1 MDPRLPTLLT
11 APVSPRPVIEAT
23 YLDVLVRDG
32 LPAGTGF
39 SIALPRGWAVE
50 RTATAA
56 PGPQAPIV
64 PLARFHPGE
73 PGATG
78 AAEGVE
84 LVVWAAFLPREM
96 HGADWLRAWMRS
108 QGYRELDFRQAPS
121 PTGMMGDALAAGRHN
136 GALRL
141 HRLLTVKD
149 GDLLFLIDGR
159 MIQGGMAQ
167 GGVADHRVM
176 QEIVLLAAM
185 RFRLAEPTGQT
196 FAEGFEWTELKGGTH
211 AVRFLASGLWRETP
225 GGDAPPDGA
234 SLVLDHVGPDGSTG
248 RGSLIAVLGAAEATA
263 EAALAA
269 AAEIERTTLAKLA
282 NQGFALSAE
291 ADLLAKERTAERS
304 LLLHRRK
311 ARRSGPQGSTPMTVL
326 SARVALAE
334 AGGGEGVE
342 AGQALPVCLILL
354 SPDENTAF
362 EAWAI
367 NRRAFEIALSTVR

>member
-11 APVSPRPVIEAT
+11 APLSPRPVIEAT

-56 PGPQAPIV
+56 PGPEAPLV
-64 PLARFHPGE
+64 PLARFYPGE
-73 PGATG
+73 PEAPG

-84 LVVWAAFLPREM
+84 LVVWAAFLPREI

-121 PTGMMGDALAAGRHN
+121 PTGMMGDALAAGRHD
-136 GALRL
+136 GGLRL

-149 GDLLFLIDGR
+149 ADLLFLIDGR
-159 MIQGGMAQ
+159 MPQGGMGQ
-167 GGVADHRVM
+167 GGMGQGGKADHRVM
-176 QEIVLLAAM
+176 QEIALLAAM

-196 FAEGFEWTELKGGTH
+196 FAEGFEWTELKGAH

-234 SLVLDHVGPDGSTG
+234 SLVLDHVGPDGATG

-263 EAALAA
+263 KASLAA

-282 NQGFALSAE
+282 NQGFTLSADAE
-291 ADLLAKERTAERS
+291 RVAEERTAERS
-304 LLLHRRK
+304 ILLHRRK
-311 ARRSGPQGSTPMTVL
+311 ARRSGTAMTIL
-326 SARVALAE
+326 AARIALTE
-334 AGGGEGVE
+334 TGG
-342 AGQALPVCLILL
+342 AAAHSLPVCLILL
-354 SPDENTAF
+354 SPDEDSAF

>member
-11 APVSPRPVIEAT
+11 APLSPRPVIEAT

-56 PGPQAPIV
+56 PGPEAPLV

-73 PGATG
+73 PDAPG

-108 QGYRELDFRQAPS
+108 QGYRELDFRQAPA
-121 PTGMMGDALAAGRHN
+121 PTGMMGDALAAGRHD

-159 MIQGGMAQ
+159 MTQGGQ
-167 GGVADHRVM
+167 ADHRVM

-196 FAEGFEWTELKGGTH
+196 FAEGFEWTELKGAH

-263 EAALAA
+263 DAALAA

-282 NQGFALSAE
+282 NQGFALSADAE
-291 ADLLAKERTAERS
+291 PLAEERTAERS

-311 ARRSGPQGSTPMTVL
+311 ARRSGTSMTILAARIAL
-326 SARVALAE
+326 SEE
-334 AGGGEGVE
+334 AHS
-342 AGQALPVCLILL
+342 LPVCLILL
-354 SPDENTAF
+354 SPDEDSAF

>member
-11 APVSPRPVIEAT
+11 APLSPRPVIEAT

-56 PGPQAPIV
+56 PGPEAPLV
-64 PLARFHPGE
+64 PLARFYPGE
-73 PGATG
+73 PG

-121 PTGMMGDALAAGRHN
+121 PTGMMGDALAAGRHD
-136 GALRL
+136 GGLRL

-159 MIQGGMAQ
+159 MMQGGQ
-167 GGVADHRVM
+167 ADHRVM

-196 FAEGFEWTELKGGTH
+196 FAEGFEWTELKGAH

-263 EAALAA
+263 AAALAA
-269 AAEIERTTLAKLA
+269 AVEIERTTLAKLA
-282 NQGFALSAE
+282 NQGFSLSADAE
-291 ADLLAKERTAERS
+291 PVAEERTAERS
-304 LLLHRRK
+304 ILLHRRK
-311 ARRSGPQGSTPMTVL
+311 ARRSGTSMTILAARIAL
-326 SARVALAE
+326 SE
-334 AGGGEGVE
+334 TGG
-342 AGQALPVCLILL
+342 AAAHSLPVCLILL
-354 SPDENTAF
+354 SPDEDSAF

>member
-50 RTATAA
+50 RTSPPVA
-56 PGPQAPIV
+56 PGPDAPIV

-73 PGATG
+73 PGAPG
-78 AAEGVE
+78 AEEGAGEGIE
-84 LVVWAAFLPREM
+84 LVVWAAFLPREI

-108 QGYRELDFRQAPS
+108 QDYRELDFRQAPS
-121 PTGMMGDALAAGRHN
+121 PTGMMGDALAVGRHG

-159 MIQGGMAQ
+159 MPQGGRT
-167 GGVADHRVM
+167 DHRAM

-196 FAEGFEWTELKGGTH
+196 FAEGFEWAELKG
-211 AVRFLASGLWRETP
+211 ADSVRFLASGLWRVTP
-225 GGDAPPDGA
+225 GGDAPQDGA
-234 SLVLDHVGPDGSTG
+234 SLVLDHVGPDGAAG
-248 RGSLIAVLGAAEATA
+248 RGSLIAVLGAAEATG
-263 EAALAA
+263 EAA
-269 AAEIERTTLAKLA
+269 AASAAAIERTTLAKLA
-282 NQGFALSAE
+282 NQGFTLSPEAVLVAE
-291 ADLLAKERTAERS
+291 ERTAGRGIAV
-304 LLLHRRK
+304 HRRK
-311 ARRSGPQGSTPMTVL
+311 AGRAGTPMTVL
-326 SARVALAE
+326 SARIVLGE
-334 AGGGEGVE
+334 ASH
-342 AGQALPVCLILL
+342 ALPVCLILL
-354 SPDENTAF
+354 SPDGDAGAPAF

-367 NRRAFEIALSTVR
+367 NRRAFEIALSTLR

>member
-11 APVSPRPVIEAT
+11 APLSPRPVIEAT

-56 PGPQAPIV
+56 PGPEAPLV

-73 PGATG
+73 PDAPG

-96 HGADWLRAWMRS
+96 HGADWLRVWMRS
-108 QGYRELDFRQAPS
+108 QGYRELDFRQAPA
-121 PTGMMGDALAAGRHN
+121 PTGMMGDALAAGRHD
-136 GALRL
+136 GGLRL

-159 MIQGGMAQ
+159 MKQGGMGQ
-167 GGVADHRVM
+167 GGQADHRVM

-196 FAEGFEWTELKGGTH
+196 FAEGFEWTELTGAH

-248 RGSLIAVLGAAEATA
+248 RGSLIAVLGAAEGTA
-263 EAALAA
+263 AAALAA

-282 NQGFALSAE
+282 NQGFTLSADAE
-291 ADLLAKERTAERS
+291 RVAEDRTAERS

-311 ARRSGPQGSTPMTVL
+311 ARRSGTQGSTPMTVL
-326 SARVALAE
+326 SARIALGE
-334 AGGGEGVE
+334 AGEGGH
-342 AGQALPVCLILL
+342 ALPVCLILL
-354 SPDENTAF
+354 SPDEDTSF

>member
-11 APVSPRPVIEAT
+11 APLSPRPVIEAT

-56 PGPQAPIV
+56 PGPEAPLV
-64 PLARFHPGE
+64 PLARFYPGE
-73 PGATG
+73 PDAPG

-84 LVVWAAFLPREM
+84 LVVWAAFLPREI

-121 PTGMMGDALAAGRHN
+121 PTGMMGDALAAGRHD
-136 GALRL
+136 GGLRL

-149 GDLLFLIDGR
+149 ADLLFLIDGR
-159 MIQGGMAQ
+159 MPQGGMGQ
-167 GGVADHRVM
+167 GGMGQGGKADHRVM
-176 QEIVLLAAM
+176 QEIALLAAM

-196 FAEGFEWTELKGGTH
+196 FAEGFEWTELKGAH

-234 SLVLDHVGPDGSTG
+234 SRVLDHVGPDGSTG
-248 RGSLIAVLGAAEATA
+248 RGSLIAVLGAAEGSAD
-263 EAALAA
+263 AALAA

-282 NQGFALSAE
+282 NQGFTLSADAE
-291 ADLLAKERTAERS
+291 PIAEERTAERS

-311 ARRSGPQGSTPMTVL
+311 ARRSGTSMTILAARIAL
-326 SARVALAE
+326 SEDAH
-334 AGGGEGVE
+334 G
-342 AGQALPVCLILL
+342 LPVCLILL
-354 SPDENTAF
+354 SPDEDSSF

>member
-11 APVSPRPVIEAT
+11 APLSPRPVIEAT

-56 PGPQAPIV
+56 PGPEAPLV

-73 PGATG
+73 PGAPG

-96 HGADWLRAWMRS
+96 HGADWLRAWIRS

-159 MIQGGMAQ
+159 MTQGGQ
-167 GGVADHRVM
+167 ADHRVM

-196 FAEGFEWTELKGGTH
+196 FAEGFEWTELKGTH

-263 EAALAA
+263 EASLAA
-269 AAEIERTTLAKLA
+269 TAEIERTTLAKLA
-282 NQGFALSAE
+282 NQGFTLSAD
-291 ADLLAKERTAERS
+291 ADLIAEERTAERS
-304 LLLHRRK
+304 ILLHRRK
-311 ARRSGPQGSTPMTVL
+311 ARRSGTSMTILAARIAL
-326 SARVALAE
+326 SE
-334 AGGGEGVE
+334 AGG
-342 AGQALPVCLILL
+342 ADAHSLPVCLILL
-354 SPDENTAF
+354 SPDEDSAF

>member
-11 APVSPRPVIEAT
+11 APVSPRPAIEAT

-50 RTATAA
+50 RTSPPVA
-56 PGPQAPIV
+56 PGPDAPIV

-73 PGATG
+73 PGAPG
-78 AAEGVE
+78 AGEGAGE
-84 LVVWAAFLPREM
+84 GIGLVVWAAFLPREI

-108 QGYRELDFRQAPS
+108 QDYRELDFRQAPS
-121 PTGMMGDALAAGRHN
+121 PTGMMGDALAVGRHD
-136 GALRL
+136 GVLRL

-159 MIQGGMAQ
+159 MPQGGHT
-167 GGVADHRVM
+167 DHRAM

-196 FAEGFEWTELKGGTH
+196 FAEGFEWTELKGAET
-211 AVRFLASGLWRETP
+211 VRFLASGLWRVTP
-225 GGDAPPDGA
+225 GGDAPQDGA
-234 SLVLDHVGPDGSTG
+234 SLVLDHVGPDGAAG
-248 RGSLIAVLGAAEATA
+248 RGSLIAVLGAAGEATG
-263 EAALAA
+263 EAAAAA

-282 NQGFALSAE
+282 NQGFTLSPEAVLVAE
-291 ADLLAKERTAERS
+291 ERTAERAIAV
-304 LLLHRRK
+304 HRRK
-311 ARRSGPQGSTPMTVL
+311 AGRAGTPMTVL
-326 SARVALAE
+326 SARIVL
-334 AGGGEGVE
+334 GEGPH
-342 AGQALPVCLILL
+342 ALPVCLILL
-354 SPDENTAF
+354 SPDGDAGAPAF

-367 NRRAFEIALSTVR
+367 NRRAFEIALSTLR

>member
-64 PLARFHPGE
+64 PLARFYPGE
-73 PGATG
+73 SGATG

-167 GGVADHRVM
+167 GSMADHRVM

-196 FAEGFEWTELKGGTH
+196 FAEGFEWTALKGTH

-248 RGSLIAVLGAAEATA
+248 RGSLIAVLGAAEGSGD
-263 EAALAA
+263 AALAA

-291 ADLLAKERTAERS
+291 TDLLAEERTAERS

-311 ARRSGPQGSTPMTVL
+311 ARRTGPQGSTPMTVL
-326 SARVALAE
+326 SARLALAGDGGRDGNG
-334 AGGGEGVE
+334 AGHS
-342 AGQALPVCLILL
+342 LPVCLILL
-354 SPDENTAF
+354 SPDEDTAF